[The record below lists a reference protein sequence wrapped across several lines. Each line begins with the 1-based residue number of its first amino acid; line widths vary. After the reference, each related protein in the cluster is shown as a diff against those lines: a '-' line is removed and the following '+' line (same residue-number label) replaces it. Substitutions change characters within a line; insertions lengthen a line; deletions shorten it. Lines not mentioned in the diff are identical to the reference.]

1 MTRIKGL
8 GFDFGREFL
17 LGKDS
22 GYVQKAQNGL
32 YFFMSSYH
40 KFLTGVQM
48 DSQTWMMLSEKYL
61 APTYARYPI
70 VLVKGRGT
78 RLWDMDGREYLD
90 FVSGLAVCNLGHCHP
105 KVVKAIQDQAE
116 KLIHVSNFYY
126 IEPQIRL
133 ASLLCQYSFADNV
146 FFSNSGAEANEGGI
160 KLARKHAK
168 EKMRGDR
175 YEIITME
182 HSFHG
187 RTLATLT
194 ATAQEKFHK
203 GYSPLMP
210 GFKYVPF
217 NDPEAVKNAIDSKT
231 CAVLVEPIQGEGGVN
246 CPSEGYL
253 KTLRKICDETEI
265 LLIFDEVQVGMG
277 RTGKLFAYEHEG
289 VEPDMLT
296 LAKSLAGGVP
306 IGALL
311 IKKEIAESFKPGDH
325 ASTFGGNP
333 LATAAG
339 VAALTAILEEGMLEN
354 CKKVGDYFFY
364 KLKEMKGR
372 FPFIHEVR
380 GRGLIIGMELKV
392 DGSSI
397 VKEMMGRGILINCTM
412 GNVLRFLPPL
422 IVTQEEVDQMVR
434 GLEEVFQGIAC

>member
-1 MTRIKGL
+1 
-8 GFDFGREFL
+8 
-17 LGKDS
+17 
-22 GYVQKAQNGL
+22 
-32 YFFMSSYH
+32 
-40 KFLTGVQM
+40 
-48 DSQTWMMLSEKYL
+48 MLSEQYV
-61 APTYARYPI
+61 AHTYARYPV
-70 VLVKGRGT
+70 VLVRGKGT
-78 RLWDMDGREYLD
+78 RVWDQEGEEYLD

-105 KVVKAIQDQAE
+105 RVVKTIQGQAE

-126 IEPQIRL
+126 IEPQIQL
-133 ASLLCQYSFADNV
+133 ASLLCKHSFADKV
-146 FFSNSGAEANEGGI
+146 FFCNSGAEANEGAF
-160 KLARKHAK
+160 KLARKFAK
-168 EKMRGDR
+168 EKTGKDR

-182 HSFHG
+182 RSFHG
-187 RTLATLT
+187 RTLATLA

-203 GYSPLMP
+203 GYEPLMP

-217 NDPEAVKNAIDSKT
+217 NDMGAVKKAIDPKT
-231 CAVLVEPIQGEGGVN
+231 CAVMVEPIQGEGGVN

-253 KTLRKICDETEI
+253 KALREICDENSL

-289 VEPDMLT
+289 VEPDILT

-311 IKKEIAESFKPGDH
+311 IKKGIADSFKPGDH

-354 CKKVGDYFFY
+354 CRKMGDYFLSELD
-364 KLKEMKGR
+364 KMKNQ
-372 FPFIHEVR
+372 FPFIKEVR
-380 GRGLIIGMELKV
+380 GKGLILGMELKI

-397 VKEMMGRGILINCTM
+397 VKEMLKKRILINCTM

-422 IVTQEEVDQMVR
+422 IVTQEEVDQVVKAL
-434 GLEEVFQGIAC
+434 GEVFSNYGVRNADSGT

>member
-1 MTRIKGL
+1 
-8 GFDFGREFL
+8 
-17 LGKDS
+17 
-22 GYVQKAQNGL
+22 
-32 YFFMSSYH
+32 
-40 KFLTGVQM
+40 
-48 DSQTWMMLSEKYL
+48 MLSEKYV
-61 APTYARYPI
+61 ANTYARFPI
-70 VLVKGRGT
+70 LLVRGKGT
-78 RLWDMDGREYLD
+78 RVWDLDGKEYLD

-105 KVVKAIQDQAE
+105 KVVKAIQGQAE

-126 IEPQIRL
+126 IEPQIQL
-133 ASLLCQYSFADNV
+133 ASLLCEHSFADKV
-146 FFSNSGAEANEGGI
+146 FFCNSGAEANEGAM
-160 KLARKHAK
+160 KLARKYAK
-168 EKMRGDR
+168 EKMGEDR
-175 YEIITME
+175 YEMITME
-182 HSFHG
+182 RSFHG

-203 GYSPLMP
+203 GYEPLMP

-217 NDPEAVKNAIDSKT
+217 NDIGAVKNAIDSKT
-231 CAVLVEPIQGEGGVN
+231 CAVMLEPIQGEGGVN

-253 KTLRKICDETEI
+253 KALREICNEKGL

-277 RTGKLFAYEHEG
+277 RTGKLFAYELDG

-311 IKKEIAESFKPGDH
+311 IKKGIAESFKPGDH

-339 VAALTAILEEGMLEN
+339 VAALTTILEEGMLEN
-354 CKKVGDYFFY
+354 CQRMGDYFLA
-364 KLKEMKGR
+364 KLEEIKGR
-372 FPFIHEVR
+372 FSFVNEVR
-380 GRGLIIGMELKV
+380 GKGLILGMELRI

-397 VKEMMGRGILINCTM
+397 VNEMLKKNILINCTM

-422 IVTQEEVDQMVR
+422 IVTQGEIDRVVKT
-434 GLEEVFQGIAC
+434 LEEVFRGIP

>member
-1 MTRIKGL
+1 
-8 GFDFGREFL
+8 
-17 LGKDS
+17 
-22 GYVQKAQNGL
+22 
-32 YFFMSSYH
+32 
-40 KFLTGVQM
+40 M
-48 DSQTWMMLSEKYL
+48 DSITLMALSEQYV
-61 APTYARYPI
+61 ANTYARYP
-70 VLVKGRGT
+70 VLLVRGKGT
-78 RLWDMDGREYLD
+78 RVWDLEGEEYLD

-126 IEPQIRL
+126 IEPQIQL
-133 ASLLCQYSFADNV
+133 ASLLCKRSFADKV
-146 FFSNSGAEANEGGI
+146 FFCNSGAEANEGAM
-160 KLARKHAK
+160 KLARKYAK
-168 EKMRGDR
+168 EKMGKDR
-175 YEIITME
+175 HEIITME
-182 HSFHG
+182 RSFHG

-194 ATAQEKFHK
+194 ATGQEKFHK
-203 GYSPLMP
+203 GYEPLMP

-217 NDPEAVKNAIDSKT
+217 NDIGAVKNAIDSKT
-231 CAVLVEPIQGEGGVN
+231 CAVMLEPIQGEGGVN

-253 KTLRKICDETEI
+253 KALREICDKKGL

-277 RTGKLFAYEHEG
+277 RTGKLFAYEHDE

-311 IKKEIAESFKPGDH
+311 IKRGIADSFKPGDH

-339 VAALTAILEEGMLEN
+339 VAALTTILEEGMLEN
-354 CKKVGDYFFY
+354 CQKMGDYFISQLEEI
-364 KLKEMKGR
+364 KKK
-372 FPFIHEVR
+372 FPFVKEVR
-380 GRGLIIGMELKV
+380 GKGVILGMELKI

-397 VKEMMGRGILINCTM
+397 VKEMLKKKILINCTM

-422 IVTQEEVDQMVR
+422 IVTKEEIDRVIKT
-434 GLEEVFQGIAC
+434 LEEVFQELK

>member
-1 MTRIKGL
+1 
-8 GFDFGREFL
+8 
-17 LGKDS
+17 
-22 GYVQKAQNGL
+22 
-32 YFFMSSYH
+32 
-40 KFLTGVQM
+40 M
-48 DSQTWMMLSEKYL
+48 DSQTLMMLSEQYI
-61 APTYARYPI
+61 AHTYARYSI
-70 VLVKGRGT
+70 LLVRGKGT
-78 RLWDMDGREYLD
+78 RVWDKDGKEYLD

-126 IEPQIRL
+126 IEPQIQL
-133 ASLLCQYSFADNV
+133 ASLLCKNSFADKV
-146 FFSNSGAEANEGGI
+146 FFCNSGAEANEGAI
-160 KLARKHAK
+160 KLARKYGK
-168 EKMRGDR
+168 EKLDGER

-182 HSFHG
+182 RSFHG

-210 GFKYVPF
+210 GFKYIPF
-217 NDPEAVKNAIDSKT
+217 NDPEAVRNAIDSKT
-231 CAVLVEPIQGEGGVN
+231 CAVMLEPIQGEGGVN

-253 KTLRKICDETEI
+253 KAVQEICEEKGI

-289 VEPDMLT
+289 IEPDMMT

-311 IKKEIAESFKPGDH
+311 IKKDLAESFKPGDH

-339 VAALTAILEEGMLEN
+339 VAALTALLEEGMLEN
-354 CKKVGDYFFY
+354 CQKVGSYFLSRLEGI
-364 KLKEMKGR
+364 KKE
-372 FPFIHEVR
+372 FSFIQEVR
-380 GRGLIIGMELKV
+380 GKGLILGMELMEHNYCAPLKME
-392 DGSSI
+392 GGTI
-397 VKEMMGRGILINCTM
+397 VKEMMQRGFLINCTM

-422 IVTQEEVDQMVR
+422 IVTKEEVDQMVEA
-434 GLEEVFQGIAC
+434 LEEVFKGGLAHGA

>member
-1 MTRIKGL
+1 M
-8 GFDFGREFL
+8 
-17 LGKDS
+17 
-22 GYVQKAQNGL
+22 
-32 YFFMSSYH
+32 
-40 KFLTGVQM
+40 
-48 DSQTWMMLSEKYL
+48 
-61 APTYARYPI
+61 
-70 VLVKGRGT
+70 
-78 RLWDMDGREYLD
+78 
-90 FVSGLAVCNLGHCHP
+90 CNLGHCHP

-133 ASLLCQYSFADNV
+133 ARLLCDHSFADKV
-146 FFSNSGAEANEGGI
+146 FFCNSGAEANEGAM
-160 KLARKHAK
+160 KLARKVAK
-168 EKMRGDR
+168 GKTNGDR

-182 HSFHG
+182 GSFHG
-187 RTLATLT
+187 RTFATLT

-217 NDPEAVKNAIDSKT
+217 NDAKAVRDAIDSKT
-231 CAVLVEPIQGEGGVN
+231 CAILIEPIQGEGGVN

-253 KTLRKICDETEI
+253 RALREICDEKGI

-277 RTGKLFAYEHEG
+277 RTGKLFAYEHYG
-289 VEPDMLT
+289 IVPDILT

-311 IKKEIAESFKPGDH
+311 IKKEISDGFKPGDH

-339 VAALTAILEEGMLEN
+339 VAALTAVLEEGMLEN
-354 CKKVGDYFFY
+354 CRNVGGYF
-364 KLKEMKGR
+364 LSRLGEMKKK
-372 FPFIHEVR
+372 FPFIKEVR
-380 GRGLIIGMELKV
+380 GKGLILGMELSM
-392 DGSSI
+392 DGGSI
-397 VKEMMGRGILINCTM
+397 VKEMMQRGFLINCTM

-422 IVTQEEVDQMVR
+422 IVTKKEVDEM
-434 GLEEVFQGIAC
+434 LEVLEGVLKEIK

>member
-1 MTRIKGL
+1 
-8 GFDFGREFL
+8 
-17 LGKDS
+17 
-22 GYVQKAQNGL
+22 
-32 YFFMSSYH
+32 
-40 KFLTGVQM
+40 M
-48 DSQTWMMLSEKYL
+48 DSITLMALSEQYI
-61 APTYARYPI
+61 ANTYARYPI
-70 VLVKGRGT
+70 LLVRGKGT
-78 RLWDMDGREYLD
+78 RVWDLEGEEYLD

-126 IEPQIRL
+126 IEPQIQL
-133 ASLLCQYSFADNV
+133 ASLLCKHSFADKV
-146 FFSNSGAEANEGGI
+146 FFCNSGAEANEGAM
-160 KLARKHAK
+160 KLARKYAK
-168 EKMRGDR
+168 EKISKDR
-175 YEIITME
+175 HEIITME
-182 HSFHG
+182 RSFHG

-194 ATAQEKFHK
+194 ATGQEKFHK
-203 GYSPLMP
+203 GYEPLMP

-217 NDPEAVKNAIDSKT
+217 SDIRAVKNAIDSKT
-231 CAVLVEPIQGEGGVN
+231 CAVMLEPIQGEGGVN

-253 KTLRKICDETEI
+253 KALREICDEKGL

-277 RTGKLFAYEHEG
+277 RTGKLFAYEHDG

-311 IKKEIAESFKPGDH
+311 IKKGIADSFKPGDH

-339 VAALTAILEEGMLEN
+339 VAALTTILEEGMLEN
-354 CKKVGDYFFY
+354 CQKMGDYFLS
-364 KLKEMKGR
+364 KLEEIRGE
-372 FPFIHEVR
+372 FPFVKEVR
-380 GRGLIIGMELKV
+380 GKGLILGMELKI

-397 VKEMMGRGILINCTM
+397 VNEMLKKKILINCTM

-422 IVTQEEVDQMVR
+422 IVTKEEIDRVVKT
-434 GLEEVFQGIAC
+434 LEEVFNTINNSQ

>member
-1 MTRIKGL
+1 
-8 GFDFGREFL
+8 
-17 LGKDS
+17 
-22 GYVQKAQNGL
+22 
-32 YFFMSSYH
+32 
-40 KFLTGVQM
+40 M
-48 DSQTWMMLSEKYL
+48 DSQTLMMLSEKYV
-61 APTYARYPI
+61 ANTYARYP
-70 VLVKGRGT
+70 VLLVRGKGT
-78 RLWDMDGREYLD
+78 RVWDLEGEEYLD

-126 IEPQIRL
+126 IEPQIQL
-133 ASLLCQYSFADNV
+133 ASLLCKHSFADKV
-146 FFSNSGAEANEGGI
+146 FFCNSGAEANEGAM
-160 KLARKHAK
+160 KLARKYAK
-168 EKMRGDR
+168 EKAGKDR

-182 HSFHG
+182 RSFHG

-203 GYSPLMP
+203 GYEPLMP

-217 NDPEAVKNAIDSKT
+217 NDIRAVRNAIDSKT
-231 CAVLVEPIQGEGGVN
+231 CAVMLEPIQGEGGVN

-253 KTLRKICDETEI
+253 KALREICDEKGI

-277 RTGKLFAYEHEG
+277 RTGKLFAYEHDG
-289 VEPDMLT
+289 IEPDMLT

-311 IKKEIAESFKPGDH
+311 IRKGIADSFRPGDH

-339 VAALTAILEEGMLEN
+339 VASLTTILEEGMLEN
-354 CKKVGDYFFY
+354 CQKMGDYFFSQLEALQ
-364 KLKEMKGR
+364 KK
-372 FPFIHEVR
+372 FPFVKEVR
-380 GRGLIIGMELKV
+380 GKGLILGVELKI
-392 DGSSI
+392 DGGTI
-397 VKEMMGRGILINCTM
+397 VKEMLRKKILINCTM

-422 IVTQEEVDQMVR
+422 IVTKEEVDRVVHA
-434 GLEEVFQGIAC
+434 LEEVFRGIP

>member
-1 MTRIKGL
+1 M
-8 GFDFGREFL
+8 
-17 LGKDS
+17 
-22 GYVQKAQNGL
+22 A
-32 YFFMSSYH
+32 
-40 KFLTGVQM
+40 
-48 DSQTWMMLSEKYL
+48 LSEQYI
-61 APTYARYPI
+61 ANTYARYPI
-70 VLVKGRGT
+70 LLVRGKGT
-78 RLWDMDGREYLD
+78 RVWDLEGEEYLD

-126 IEPQIRL
+126 IEPQIQL
-133 ASLLCQYSFADNV
+133 ASLLCKHSFADKV
-146 FFSNSGAEANEGGI
+146 FFCNSGAEANEGAM
-160 KLARKHAK
+160 KLARKYAK
-168 EKMRGDR
+168 EKISKDR
-175 YEIITME
+175 HEIITME
-182 HSFHG
+182 RSFHG

-194 ATAQEKFHK
+194 ATGQEKFHK
-203 GYSPLMP
+203 GYEPLMP

-217 NDPEAVKNAIDSKT
+217 SDIRAVKNAIDSKT
-231 CAVLVEPIQGEGGVN
+231 CAVMLEPIQGEGGVN

-253 KTLRKICDETEI
+253 KALREICDEKGL

-277 RTGKLFAYEHEG
+277 RTGKLFAYEHDG

-311 IKKEIAESFKPGDH
+311 IKKGIADSFKPGDH

-339 VAALTAILEEGMLEN
+339 VAALTTILEEGMLEN
-354 CKKVGDYFFY
+354 CQKMGDYFLS
-364 KLKEMKGR
+364 KLEEIRGE
-372 FPFIHEVR
+372 FPFVKEVR
-380 GRGLIIGMELKV
+380 GKGLILGMELKI

-397 VKEMMGRGILINCTM
+397 VNEMLKKKILINCTM

-422 IVTQEEVDQMVR
+422 IVTKEEIDRVVKT
-434 GLEEVFQGIAC
+434 LEEVFNTINNSQ